1 MTKFNFIGWTRH
13 GSGKGDVSKYHL
25 RHYCNT
31 ITSFAGGVSGRIRSL
46 ECIIRLRMY

>member
-25 RHYCNT
+25 RHYCNA
-31 ITSFAGGVSGRIRSL
+31 ITSFAGGGYREGFVHWNV
-46 ECIIRLRMY
+46 